1 MEYIDESK
9 DTVENANIFMDL
21 VSKTLE
27 GLKDKIR
34 ISLCEGELKNEKPEV
49 FMIEWVNDTLNIIKE
64 KFEQVYGIKYKKD
77 YFNVSFKKWVIKF
90 KDNQDFLMNAKV
102 FYKILNYTRTTIK
115 SKISESDSLSNVSLT
130 DLLINKVNSEND

>member
-9 DTVENANIFMDL
+9 DTVENSNIFMDL

-49 FMIEWVNDTLNIIKE
+49 FMVEWINDTKGIIKE
-64 KFEQVYGIKYKKD
+64 KFEQVYGIKYKND
-77 YFNVSFKKWVIKF
+77 NFIGTFRKWINKF
-90 KDNQDFLMNAKV
+90 KDNQDFIMNAKM
-102 FYKILNYTRTTIK
+102 FYRILVYTRNTIK
-115 SKISESDSLSNVSLT
+115 SKILESDSLSNTSLT
-130 DLLINKVNSEND
+130 DLLINKVISENN